1 MSPVDPGFRGRKLG
15 CEGGFVYWSIKL
27 GDMTS
32 YDQQDAKK
40 WWDSLTNEMKFN
52 YLDQTVIFFKER
64 NLNVIRDRDILFLF
78 RRFIKK

>member
-1 MSPVDPGFRGRKLG
+1 
-15 CEGGFVYWSIKL
+15 
-27 GDMTS
+27 MTS

-64 NLNVIRDRDILFLF
+64 NLNVIKDKEILFLF
-78 RRFIKK
+78 RRFIKNK